1 MKIGEAQQIYREQVR
16 AYQQQKQALSKQ
28 LTSLRSDIEKTED
41 EAEKSAF
48 SKEAAVL
55 ELSIGAL
62 NDKQK
67 EYQDYLDD
75 LTEQYCAQCNAV
87 SSQQQA
93 DAYKEYAEDLGK
105 IMEVARRIM
114 KGATVPQA
122 DEKKLMDFDN
132 ELYQMAK
139 AVGEMAKRM
148 KEEREEYDSLWK
160 DEKKKEYD
168 DPQEVAENA
177 TAAGEGPGIV
187 SVDETLAGVSVP
199 EE

>member
-75 LTEQYCAQCNAV
+75 LTEQYCAQCNAG

-114 KGATVPQA
+114 KGATVPQS

-160 DEKKKEYD
+160 DEEKKEYD

>member
-1 MKIGEAQQIYREQVR
+1 MKIGEAQQIYREQVK
-16 AYQQQKQALSKQ
+16 AYQQQKQVLSKQ
-28 LTSLRSDIEKTED
+28 LTALRSDMDQTED
-41 EAEKSAF
+41 EAQRSAF

-62 NDKQK
+62 NDRQK

-75 LTEQYCAQCNAV
+75 LTEQYCAQWNAV
-87 SSQQQA
+87 SSEQQA

-114 KGATVPQA
+114 RGATVPQS
-122 DEKKLMDFDN
+122 DEKKLMDFDS

-160 DEKKKEYD
+160 DEEKKEYE
-168 DPQEVAENA
+168 DPQEAAENA
-177 TAAGEGPGIV
+177 TAAGTGPEIV
-187 SVDETLAGVSVP
+187 SVEETLAGVSVP

>member
-41 EAEKSAF
+41 EVEKSAF

-87 SSQQQA
+87 SSQQ
-93 DAYKEYAEDLGK
+93 
-105 IMEVARRIM
+105 
-114 KGATVPQA
+114 
-122 DEKKLMDFDN
+122 
-132 ELYQMAK
+132 
-139 AVGEMAKRM
+139 
-148 KEEREEYDSLWK
+148 
-160 DEKKKEYD
+160 
-168 DPQEVAENA
+168 
-177 TAAGEGPGIV
+177 
-187 SVDETLAGVSVP
+187 
-199 EE
+199 

>member
-1 MKIGEAQQIYREQVR
+1 MKIGEAQQIYREQVK
-16 AYQQQKQALSKQ
+16 AYQQQKQVLSKQ
-28 LTSLRSDIEKTED
+28 LTALRSDMDQTED
-41 EAEKSAF
+41 EAQRSAF

-62 NDKQK
+62 NDRQK

-75 LTEQYCAQCNAV
+75 LTEQYCAQWNAV
-87 SSQQQA
+87 SSEQQA

-105 IMEVARRIM
+105 IMEIARRIM
-114 KGATVPQA
+114 RGATVPQS
-122 DEKKLMDFDN
+122 DEKKLMDFDS

-160 DEKKKEYD
+160 DEEKKEYD

>member
-1 MKIGEAQQIYREQVR
+1 MKIGEAQQIYREQVK
-16 AYQQQKQALSKQ
+16 AYQQQKQVLSKQ
-28 LTSLRSDIEKTED
+28 LTALRSDMDQTED
-41 EAEKSAF
+41 EAQRSAF

-62 NDKQK
+62 NDRQK
-67 EYQDYLDD
+67 EYQDYLDE
-75 LTEQYCAQCNAV
+75 LTEQYCAQWNAV
-87 SSQQQA
+87 SSEQQA

-114 KGATVPQA
+114 RGATVPQS
-122 DEKKLMDFDN
+122 DEKKLMDFDS

-160 DEKKKEYD
+160 DEEKKEYE
-168 DPQEVAENA
+168 DPQEAAENA
-177 TAAGEGPGIV
+177 TAAGTGPEIV
-187 SVDETLAGVSVP
+187 SVEETLAGVSVP